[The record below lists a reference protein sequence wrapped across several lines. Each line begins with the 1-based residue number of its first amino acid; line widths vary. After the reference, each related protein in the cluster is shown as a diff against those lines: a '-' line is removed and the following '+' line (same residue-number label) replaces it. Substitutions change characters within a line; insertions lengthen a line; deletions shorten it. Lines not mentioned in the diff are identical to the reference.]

1 MRAAVIGRATRQAL
15 LCLLLCLATTAHAQF
30 LLRTVMP
37 SGVAPPANPGALIDF
52 TGWEIAI
59 PTSRALTTGTGSPYA
74 GGELKYS
81 NTNAAAI
88 AQSEAAILNP
98 IGTYS
103 SEWLQVQQAPDG
115 QYEVLF
121 KSPIWGSPSSPF
133 SGSDHTR
140 SELRQL
146 TDGPTNSGDSKGDF
160 KIADRARITMVARPL
175 RWPDLASNGSAT
187 TTGNNLTMMQ
197 IHPNDGLAGDTAT
210 STVFSILALRK
221 NGELQAT
228 LTNADGTNAASSP
241 WNVPIVLLSSVQLGD
256 VLWVELTT
264 EADRLE
270 WRAENRTRAAG
281 TIVTLTQ
288 SVPDVASNGL
298 TQRTRFQYLKAGCY
312 HATPPNFSSD
322 ASAAVAGVLNPSLV
336 TDFAA
341 VAVRSLSY
349 EFLGP

>member
-1 MRAAVIGRATRQAL
+1 MRAAAFGRATRQAL
-15 LCLLLCLATTAHAQF
+15 LCLLVCFATVADAQF
-30 LLRTVMP
+30 LLRTVRATP
-37 SGVAPPANPGALIDF
+37 APPANPAAILDF

-59 PTSRALTTGTGSPYA
+59 PTSRALTTGAGSPYA
-74 GGELKYS
+74 GGQLKYS
-81 NTNAAAI
+81 NATAADI

-103 SEWLQVQQAPDG
+103 SEWLQVQQAPDA

-133 SGSDHTR
+133 EASDHTR

-146 TDGPTNSGDSKGDF
+146 TDGPTNSGDGKGDF
-160 KIADRARITMVARPL
+160 KIADRGRITMVARPL
-175 RWPDLASNGSAT
+175 RFPDLASNGTAS

-197 IHPNDGLAGDTAT
+197 IHPNDGLAGDNAS

-228 LTNADGTNAASSP
+228 LTNADGTRASDPP
-241 WNVPIVLLSSVQLGD
+241 WNVPIVLLAGVQLGD
-256 VLWVELTT
+256 VLWIELTT

-298 TQRTRFQYLKAGCY
+298 TQRTRFQYFKAGCY

-322 ASAAVAGVLNPSLV
+322 APEAVSGVLAPLLV
-336 TDFAA
+336 SDFAA
-341 VAVRSLSY
+341 VAIRSLSY
-349 EFLGP
+349 TFLGP